1 MGIGEPAYSRPGLPE
16 VPIDPGE
23 GGTGLPSLAKVS
35 IATTPEPNA
44 GPLPSFRA
52 PFSSLMLNETS
63 PIIFIPHDLLLFYT
77 IPLKKKKTKKMHVG
91 KKHSKDETLLKQIS
105 VSIPLLT
112 LKAFKRSG
120 SRLNPSFSSLASS
133 SSSSSSSSL
142 LPVEEASSAIK
153 ESSREWSDRP
163 GLCKGDHLAHW
174 RVSHK
179 HNSRNF
185 LFFSIF

>member
-16 VPIDPGE
+16 VPIDPWE

-77 IPLKKKKTKKMHVG
+77 IPLKKKKQKNACWKKR
-91 KKHSKDETLLKQIS
+91 T
-105 VSIPLLT
+105 
-112 LKAFKRSG
+112 F
-120 SRLNPSFSSLASS
+120 
-133 SSSSSSSSL
+133 
-142 LPVEEASSAIK
+142 
-153 ESSREWSDRP
+153 
-163 GLCKGDHLAHW
+163 
-174 RVSHK
+174 
-179 HNSRNF
+179 
-185 LFFSIF
+185 